1 LHALFRRICFVFYQ
15 INEHHNTP
23 ADDAFRSIKITSV
36 FDLLMPILKLSSN
49 SLDTGYYHIKDQ
61 SNGQR
66 ISKIFVRAD
75 FAGSLF
81 KRTLTPLF
89 LFFVF
94 YLTMLS
100 IAKIIQRW

>member
-1 LHALFRRICFVFYQ
+1 LHAFFGSICFVFNQ

-36 FDLLMPILKLSSN
+36 FDPLMLILKQSSN
-49 SLDTGYYHIKDQ
+49 SLDIGYCPIKNQ

-75 FAGSLF
+75 FAGSRF

-89 LFFVF
+89 LFLV
-94 YLTMLS
+94 LSLRMLS
-100 IAKIIQRW
+100 IAKII